1 MWSVQL
7 LLLTP
12 HTLLLTGLNMRHKV
26 KHVHFV
32 GRGGAAMS
40 REQGPAAFGAT
51 GCDRPRVAPAAD
63 SVMLIDRDR
72 Q

>member
-1 MWSVQL
+1 MK
-7 LLLTP
+7 
-12 HTLLLTGLNMRHKV
+12 HKV

-32 GRGGAAMS
+32 GKGGAAMS
-40 REQGPAAFGAT
+40 REQGPVAVGAT

-63 SVMLIDRDR
+63 SVMLIHLDGP